1 MQRYV
6 AKGLELPDQVDE
18 DNPRVDLIFYDV
30 DHSGDSYEAR
40 IFIDNPT
47 ATLDTPREAASGYA
61 GSFTIFG
68 HGGCYGDVG
77 HCDVPTGPRDPF
89 DLRPPHPLTP
99 FTKIV
104 TVTEA
109 VHGLTGAAIDVTIV
123 AVRAGEASHELSD
136 ALRFSRI
143 RLAAYVD

>member
-6 AKGLELPDQVDE
+6 AKGLELPGQVDE

-40 IFIDNPT
+40 IFIDNPK
-47 ATLDTPREAASGYA
+47 ATLDTPREPASGYA

-77 HCDVPTGPRDPF
+77 HCDIPTGPRDPY

-109 VHGLTGAAIDVTIV
+109 VHGLTGPAIDVTIV
-123 AVRAGEASHELSD
+123 AVRAGETGHEPSD
-136 ALRFSRI
+136 ALQFSRI
-143 RLAAYVD
+143 RLAAYVN